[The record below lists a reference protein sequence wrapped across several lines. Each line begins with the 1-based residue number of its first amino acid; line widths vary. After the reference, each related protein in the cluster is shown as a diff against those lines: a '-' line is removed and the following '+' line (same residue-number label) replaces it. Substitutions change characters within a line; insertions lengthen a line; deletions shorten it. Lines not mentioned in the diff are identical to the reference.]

1 MQSCTSKIVGMLLM
15 HKQGVDNQQVRTN
28 KILGMFSLGYSLL
41 INLGPVGEWGRLPTC
56 HSGLILTTVRY

>member
-1 MQSCTSKIVGMLLM
+1 M

-28 KILGMFSLGYSLL
+28 KIVGMFSLGYSLL
-41 INLGPVGEWGRLPTC
+41 LNLGPVGEWGRLPTS